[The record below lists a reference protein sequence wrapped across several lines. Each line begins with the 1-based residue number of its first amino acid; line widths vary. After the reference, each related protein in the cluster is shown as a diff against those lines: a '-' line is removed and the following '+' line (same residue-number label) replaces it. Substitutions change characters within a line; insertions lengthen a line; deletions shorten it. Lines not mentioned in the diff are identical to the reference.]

1 MPDDTTLYVAE
12 YSFMLQPSIIN
23 KWEVVTG
30 FPRSWKSHGKW
41 LVMEK
46 SWKSH
51 GKLLVMEKSW
61 NSVGHGKSHGKP
73 KFGQIYFVDF
83 VELALKEFLNVYMR
97 VHMSFCKVNLT
108 SEQSTGL
115 TIQGSRYNECAVRD
129 RMKHTCLEFHWL
141 PMENLCRHWS
151 DYKNYDNANRRR
163 SFLWK
168 NTDLTTLN

>member
-1 MPDDTTLYVAE
+1 MPHAVDGSMPHAVDGSMPHAVDA
-12 YSFMLQPSIIN
+12 
-23 KWEVVTG
+23 G

-83 VELALKEFLNVYMR
+83 VELRAL
-97 VHMSFCKVNLT
+97 
-108 SEQSTGL
+108 
-115 TIQGSRYNECAVRD
+115 
-129 RMKHTCLEFHWL
+129 
-141 PMENLCRHWS
+141 
-151 DYKNYDNANRRR
+151 
-163 SFLWK
+163 
-168 NTDLTTLN
+168 